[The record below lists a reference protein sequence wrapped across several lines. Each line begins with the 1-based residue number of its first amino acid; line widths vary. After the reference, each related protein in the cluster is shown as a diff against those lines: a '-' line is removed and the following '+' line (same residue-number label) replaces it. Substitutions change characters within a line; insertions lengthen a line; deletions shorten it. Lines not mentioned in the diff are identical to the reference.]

1 MRTKHS
7 GSHLIKNLAMPRL
20 ETDFRIHVVA
30 FFILIL
36 FLSAGVAVQIHAGPQ
51 ADILHIVYVSV
62 GTLAAAGIIM
72 AFPLWS
78 LILTFIAVGW
88 LAMFAKLDTGYVPL
102 FAFISAGL
110 LCSPCFQLAQQWEKA
125 VILRFG
131 KFKRLKGPGLFF
143 IFPVAERVA
152 NFVDTRIRST
162 DFSAETTLTRDTVPV
177 HVDAIAFW
185 MIWDAKK
192 AILEVEN
199 FMDAVILSAQ
209 TALRDAI
216 GKHDLA
222 ILLSERNRLGKEIQ
236 QILEQKT
243 NPWGIT
249 ILSIEIRDIIIPKEL
264 ENAMSRRAQ
273 AERERQSRVI
283 LGTAEVEIS
292 KKFEQAAERY
302 RDNPTALHLRAM
314 NMIYEG
320 LQKNGS
326 IILLPSDAVGS
337 MSMGSVLGT
346 AAFDTLK
353 KLGNPGQ
360 TETRPQTPD
369 SGAGGRH
376 GAKESGE
383 RNTGAGAKSGTDG
396 SGNRPE
402 KGDA

>member
-1 MRTKHS
+1 MKNKHI
-7 GSHLIKNLAMPRL
+7 GSQLIKNLALPRM
-20 ETDFRIHVVA
+20 EKDFRIHSVA
-30 FFILIL
+30 LFILIL
-36 FLSAGVAVQIHAGPQ
+36 FLGAGIGAQMYVWPGS
-51 ADILHIVYVSV
+51 DILYMVYVV
-62 GTLAAAGIIM
+62 AGTLVIAGM
-72 AFPLWS
+72 LMTFPLWS
-78 LILTFIAVGW
+78 LVLKVIAAGW
-88 LAMFAKLDTGYVPL
+88 LVMFAWLDMRYVPL
-102 FAFISAGL
+102 FSCLSAGL
-110 LCSPCFQLAQQWEKA
+110 LFAPSFQLAQQWEKA

-131 KFKRLKGPGLFF
+131 KFKRLKGPGLFLM
-143 IFPVAERVA
+143 FPIIERVA

-162 DFSAETTLTRDTVPV
+162 DFSAETTLTKDTVPV

-222 ILLSERNRLGKEIQ
+222 TLLSERNRLGKEIQ

-346 AAFDTLK
+346 AAFDKLK
-353 KLGNPGQ
+353 KLGKEGQ
-360 TETRPQTPD
+360 NDTRPREP
-369 SGAGGRH
+369 
-376 GAKESGE
+376 ESG
-383 RNTGAGAKSGTDG
+383 TGE
-396 SGNRPE
+396 E
-402 KGDA
+402 KGGA